1 MINIETAKKALLSY
15 LDKCEKGSTYNTSP
29 INMDRF
35 IFSDTHGKSYN
46 IATATAYIAR
56 YAANDGAKAGNKED
70 IFKAIHF
77 LLFEIE
83 RQEGYNIYKDV
94 DNCEHK
100 EDEPNDK
107 KYLPF

>member
-35 IFSDTHGKSYN
+35 IFSDKHGKSYN

-56 YAANDGAKAGNKED
+56 YAAADGAKAGNKED

-83 RQEGYNIYKDV
+83 RQERHACFNDV
-94 DNCEHK
+94 DNWGHK
-100 EDEPNDK
+100 EHEPNDE